1 MTIRNWIRLF
11 LSTLFVGGV
20 TAGVIG
26 FIVRW
31 NEFEPL
37 FKNAEIGQIFSVL
50 IWLVGVGFTFSVIS
64 QMGFFAY
71 LTIHQFGL
79 RMFRSLWNAVQIVII
94 ALVMFD
100 LVYFRFQA
108 FADKGESIV
117 PYISLAALI
126 LVVGLITSWIKA
138 KQTTKNTF
146 ISALFFMIVV
156 TILEW
161 LPVLTVNEKSWLYL
175 MLFPLLAC
183 NAYQLL
189 VLPKYNQR
197 SQEQMERKNTKAVQ
211 K

>member
-11 LSTLFVGGV
+11 FSTLFVGGV
-20 TAGVIG
+20 TAGIIG

-31 NEFEPL
+31 NEFAPL
-37 FKNAEIGQIFSVL
+37 FKNGEIGQIFSVL
-50 IWLVGVGFTFSVIS
+50 VWLIGIGFTFSVIS

-79 RMFRSLWNAVQIVII
+79 RMFRSLWNPVQLLVI
-94 ALVMFD
+94 ALVIFD

-108 FADKGESIV
+108 FAKNGESIL
-117 PYISLAALI
+117 PYILLAVLI
-126 LVVGLITSWIKA
+126 IVVAIATSWIKS
-138 KQTTKNTF
+138 KQTNKNTF
-146 ISALFFMIVV
+146 ISAMFFMIVV
-156 TILEW
+156 TVLEW

-183 NAYQLL
+183 NAYQIL
-189 VLPKYNQR
+189 VLPKYNQL
-197 SQEQMERKNTKAVQ
+197 SQEQMEKKRNAVS